1 MRSVAV
7 KWSGGTPS
15 TFTINVDDDAT
26 IAHLKCAIEAV
37 TSVRTTRIKLL
48 NVRVDA
54 KTPASDEVA
63 LASIGKFPKVVMM
76 MGMVESA
83 VEAHANAVKVAELVG
98 EDVEDDFDISLAAE
112 TTNAATN
119 AMFLAKIDGRVRNKQ
134 MKMLNPSRPGARALV
149 LDIDYTLFDHRTTAE
164 TPLELQRPY
173 LHEFLTHAYAD
184 DRYDIFI
191 WSATNL
197 SWIELKMT
205 QLGVLT
211 HTDYKIVGLI
221 DSQAMITVETA
232 KYGVFNCKP
241 LGYLWGQTWP
251 AGVEYG
257 PHNTIMFDDLGR
269 NFLMNPQ
276 SGLKIR
282 PFRNAHTS
290 RATDRELVHLS
301 RYLSAIAKLDD
312 FTSLNH
318 NKWEK
323 FLREQ
328 RENDEQDE

>member
-15 TFTINVDDDAT
+15 TFTVQVDDDAT
-26 IAHLKCAIEAV
+26 IAHLKHAIEAV
-37 TSVRTTRIKLL
+37 TLVRPTRIKLL
-48 NVRVDA
+48 NVRIDA
-54 KTPASDEVA
+54 KTPARDDDA
-63 LASIGKFPKVVMM
+63 LASIAKFPKVVMM
-76 MGMVESA
+76 MGAVESTY
-83 VEAHANAVKVAELVG
+83 EAHVNATKVAELIG
-98 EDVEDDFDISLAAE
+98 EDVEDDFDISLATE
-112 TTNAATN
+112 TTSAATN
-119 AMFLAKIDGRVRNKQ
+119 PTFLAKIDGRIKNKQ
-134 MKMLNPSRPGARALV
+134 MKTLNAARPGARALV

-164 TPLELQRPY
+164 TPIELQRPF
-173 LHEFLTHAYAD
+173 LHEFLTRAYAD
-184 DRYDIFI
+184 EYDIFI

-211 HTDYKIVGLI
+211 HTDYKVVGLI

-251 AGVEYG
+251 AGVDYG

-290 RATDRELVHLS
+290 RATDRELQRLS
-301 RYLSAIAKLDD
+301 NYLHAIAKLDD

-318 NKWEK
+318 NKWEHY
-323 FLREQ
+323 LRQEQ
-328 RENDEQDE
+328 EDDERRD